1 MRIGILGPV
10 EVTVSGRAVE
20 VGGARL
26 RALLTLLALEGG
38 RPVPA
43 ERLIDALWEDAVP
56 AAAPNALQS
65 LVSRLRAAVGR
76 EHVESR
82 PGGYRLAV
90 PSGAVDAHDFE
101 DRLRAARALADPAAR
116 AEALRAALALWRGPA
131 LADAAGLAFAEGP
144 AARLEGL
151 RQAALE
157 ERVDADLELGRHA
170 ELIPELEALAA
181 ADPLREPLRG
191 RLIRALYAAGRQA
204 DALAEYAAVKRELAD
219 ALGVDP
225 SPDLEALHLSV
236 LRQDPAL
243 RAAPP
248 PSPRAGGNLPAR
260 LTSFV
265 GREEDLTRVRKLLAE
280 ERLVTLVGPGGA
292 GKTRLAWEAGERARD
307 DAADGVWFV
316 GLAPVDDP
324 AEVPAAVLAAM
335 RPREVPL
342 LSAGHGALVAGEA
355 ADPLDLLAGAL
366 ADRAVLLILDN
377 CEHLLDAAARL
388 ADRLLADCPDAR
400 ILATSR
406 EPLGITG
413 ETLWPV
419 GPLALPP
426 AAAGPREAMASPA
439 VRLLADR
446 AAAVAP
452 GFAVTDANV
461 GHVVCVCRS
470 LDGMPLAIEL
480 AAARL
485 RSMTPAQ
492 VAARLDDRFRLLRS
506 GSRTALPRHQTLRA
520 VVEWSWDLLAAPER
534 ALWRRLAIFPGG
546 ATLEAAERVCAG
558 GDLDRDEVMDV
569 LAALVDKSL
578 VVLADADAPHGPR
591 YRMLETIRAY
601 GLERLAEAGEEERF
615 RLAHAGYFAA
625 LAEEAEPHLYRH
637 EQLDWLARLA
647 GDQDNLHAALRWAT
661 ARRNAPLA
669 VRFCAALGWYWFL
682 TGRFRESGESVEAA
696 LALPDPPADHT
707 TALALAIAAI
717 TAMDNERRE
726 RQVADWLVRADRI
739 CADLGGVPPHPV
751 LRLMTATLGM
761 YLRGWDEESMSLADR
776 LITDPDPW
784 LSGLGHF
791 VRGQMDHNF
800 GRTEG
805 LERRFAAARHRF
817 REAGDRWGLSFALTA
832 LAEERGRHGDH
843 HAAIALY
850 EEALRLNDLL
860 GGGAVAVL
868 QNYMKL
874 ANELDLVGERDRA
887 LRLLETALRDTER
900 VGSREGTATVHF
912 SLGLLALRSGDLA
925 EAGER
930 LARAEGLVSA
940 APGPPQFRA
949 MVRLERGR
957 LALAAGDAGTARSR
971 LAGALRDAV
980 RALDYPIVAEA
991 LTGHAALALHEG
1003 DPVRAAELLGNADG
1017 LRGGR
1022 DLSQPESARL
1032 EERLRATLSEAGFA
1046 AAHARGHGRSFDET
1060 AALFGLERP
1069 APPTAPVSRGR
1080 APAD

>member
-1 MRIGILGPV
+1 
-10 EVTVSGRAVE
+10 
-20 VGGARL
+20 
-26 RALLTLLALEGG
+26 
-38 RPVPA
+38 
-43 ERLIDALWEDAVP
+43 
-56 AAAPNALQS
+56 
-65 LVSRLRAAVGR
+65 
-76 EHVESR
+76 
-82 PGGYRLAV
+82 
-90 PSGAVDAHDFE
+90 
-101 DRLRAARALADPAAR
+101 
-116 AEALRAALALWRGPA
+116 A

-151 RQAALE
+151 RWAALE

-181 ADPLREPLRG
+181 DDPLREPLRG

-204 DALAEYAAVKRELAD
+204 DALAEYASVKRELAD

-243 RAAPP
+243 RAPRP
-248 PSPRAGGNLPAR
+248 PSPRVAGNLRPR

-265 GREEDLTRVRKLLAE
+265 GREEDLTRVRKLLAG

-292 GKTRLAWEAGERARD
+292 GKTRLAREAGERARD

-324 AEVPAAVLAAM
+324 AEVPSAVLSVL
-335 RPREVPL
+335 RPREVAL
-342 LSAGHGALVAGEA
+342 LSTGHGGLVVGEA

-366 ADRAVLLILDN
+366 ADRAALLVLDN

-388 ADRLLADCPDAR
+388 ADRLLADCPDVR

-413 ETLWPV
+413 EVLWPV
-419 GPLALPP
+419 GPLGLPP
-426 AAAGPREAMASPA
+426 EAAGPAEAMASPA

-452 GFAVTDANV
+452 GFAVTGANV
-461 GHVVCVCRS
+461 GHVVRACRS

-520 VVEWSWDLLAAPER
+520 VVDWSWDLLAAPER
-534 ALWRRLAIFPGG
+534 ALWRRLAVFPGG
-546 ATLEAAERVCAG
+546 ATLEAAEHVCAG
-558 GDLDRDEVMDV
+558 GVLDRDEVLDV
-569 LAALVDKSL
+569 LTALVDKSL
-578 VVLADADAPHGPR
+578 VVLTDTDAPHGPR

-601 GLERLAEAGEEERF
+601 GLERLAEADEEERV

-647 GDQDNLHAALRWAT
+647 DDRDNLHAALRWAT

-682 TGRFRESGESVEAA
+682 TGQFRESGEYVEAA
-696 LALPDPPADHT
+696 LALPDPPADAT

-726 RQVADWLVRADRI
+726 RQIRDWLVRANRI
-739 CADLGGVPPHPV
+739 CEELGDVPLHPV
-751 LRLMTATLGM
+751 LRMMNVTFDM
-761 YLRGWDEESMSLADR
+761 YLRGWDEGSLTLVDR
-776 LITDPDPW
+776 LVDDPDPW

-791 VRGQMDHNF
+791 IRGQMDHNF

-805 LERRFAAARHRF
+805 LERRFTAARDRF
-817 REAGDRWGLSFALTA
+817 REAGDRWGLSFTLTA
-832 LAEERGRHGDH
+832 LAEARSRVGDH

-850 EEALRLNDLL
+850 EEALRLNAML
-860 GGGAVAVL
+860 GGGAVTLL

-887 LRLLETALRDTER
+887 LELLETALRDTER
-900 VGSREGTATVHF
+900 VRSREGAASVHYC
-912 SLGLLALRSGDLA
+912 LGVLALRSGDLA
-925 EAGER
+925 EADDR
-930 LARAEGLVSA
+930 LVRAEELVSVE
-940 APGPPQFRA
+940 PRPPQFRA
-949 MVRLERGR
+949 MIMLARGR

-971 LAGALRDAV
+971 VAEALRDAV
-980 RALDYPIVAEA
+980 RALDHPIVAEA

-1003 DPVRAAELLGNADG
+1003 DPVRAAELLGNAEG

-1022 DLSQPESARL
+1022 DLSQPESAEL
-1032 EERLRATLSEAGFA
+1032 EERLRAELPEADFA
-1046 AAHARGHGRSFDET
+1046 AAHARGRSRSFDET

-1069 APPTAPVSRGR
+1069 AAPTIAVSRGR